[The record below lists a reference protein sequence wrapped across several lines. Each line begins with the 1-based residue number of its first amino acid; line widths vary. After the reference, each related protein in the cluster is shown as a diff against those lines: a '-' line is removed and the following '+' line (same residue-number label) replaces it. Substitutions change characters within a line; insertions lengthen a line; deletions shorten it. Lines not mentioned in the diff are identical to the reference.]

1 MARITSRSSSG
12 GSAPKGRRSRG
23 DNKPKFSSDKP
34 EKDFVKKDNKKPG
47 DGPRDKKRP
56 AGERPVKGGGFKKT
70 AGPGRPARDGEAP
83 RRREAGDRPI
93 SDRPKSDRPKR
104 GGAAFTPRTERAGSD
119 RPFKKFE
126 SNGPTRRKRF
136 DKQEEVEQKPRFR
149 KSSRD
154 LDTDFT
160 PKKAFISRAERD
172 GQIRLN
178 KYLSMAGIA
187 SRRDADELIGLG
199 LITVNGKVVT
209 ELGLKIDPQ
218 KDLVKYD
225 DRVIRAEQ
233 YRYVLLNKP
242 KGFICT
248 MDDPKGRETVMNLV
262 HSACAER
269 IYPVGNL
276 DKDTT
281 GLLLFTNDGEM
292 AKHLTAPKNDYAKLY
307 HVELTEKISQKDL
320 AQLLDGVS
328 LEDGFVKAEQV
339 AFVDADADKKQ
350 VGIRIHS
357 AKNRVVQRMFE
368 KLGYRVK
375 KLDRV
380 MYAGLTKKDLTRGRY
395 RHLTPAEV
403 GFLKMI
409 R

>member
-1 MARITSRSSSG
+1 
-12 GSAPKGRRSRG
+12 
-23 DNKPKFSSDKP
+23 
-34 EKDFVKKDNKKPG
+34 
-47 DGPRDKKRP
+47 
-56 AGERPVKGGGFKKT
+56 
-70 AGPGRPARDGEAP
+70 
-83 RRREAGDRPI
+83 
-93 SDRPKSDRPKR
+93 
-104 GGAAFTPRTERAGSD
+104 
-119 RPFKKFE
+119 
-126 SNGPTRRKRF
+126 
-136 DKQEEVEQKPRFR
+136 
-149 KSSRD
+149 
-154 LDTDFT
+154 
-160 PKKAFISRAERD
+160 
-172 GQIRLN
+172 
-178 KYLSMAGIA
+178 
-187 SRRDADELIGLG
+187 
-199 LITVNGKVVT
+199 
-209 ELGLKIDPQ
+209 
-218 KDLVKYD
+218 
-225 DRVIRAEQ
+225 
-233 YRYVLLNKP
+233 
-242 KGFICT
+242 

-262 HSACAER
+262 HSACSER

-339 AFVDADADKKQ
+339 AFVDADTDKKQ

>member
-12 GSAPKGRRSRG
+12 GQAPKGRRSRG
-23 DNKPKFSSDKP
+23 DQKPKFNADKP

-47 DGPRDKKRP
+47 DGPRDRKRP
-56 AGERPVKGGGFKKT
+56 SGDRPVKSGPGFKK
-70 AGPGRPARDGEAP
+70 PFDKSRPPRDGEAP
-83 RRREAGDRPI
+83 RRKPEGERT
-93 SDRPKSDRPKR
+93 STDRPKR
-104 GGAAFTPRTERAGSD
+104 GGAAFTPRGERSGSD

-136 DKQEEVEQKPRFR
+136 DKQEETEQKPRFR
-149 KSSRD
+149 KSTKE

-178 KYLSMAGIA
+178 KYLSMAGVA

-248 MDDPKGRETVMNLV
+248 MDDPKGRETVMDLV
-262 HSACAER
+262 RSACAER

-276 DKDTT
+276 DKETT

-292 AKHLTAPKNDYAKLY
+292 AKRLTAPKNDYAKLY

-328 LEDGFVKAEQV
+328 LEDGFIKAEQV
-339 AFVDADADKKQ
+339 AFVDADTDKKQ

-357 AKNRVVQRMFE
+357 AKNRVVQRVFE

-380 MYAGLTKKDLTRGRY
+380 MFAGLTKKDLTRGRY